1 MREWK
6 IEKTDRGGEVE
17 SKRGRVGGREIRQV
31 KTSGNEERVHG
42 VQRWKE
48 FGFRAKDTKPQVGLG
63 AWNLEGF
70 GV

>member
-1 MREWK
+1 MKRL
-6 IEKTDRGGEVE
+6 IEVE

-63 AWNLEGF
+63 AWNPEGF